1 MRAYV
6 GLGSN
11 LGDRAAYLLLGLS
24 ALSRLPKT
32 HLLRLSPVYETDPVG
47 PPQPPYLSMVAELET
62 ELSPKGLLAEML
74 GVEKALGRE
83 RREADAGFDGKDV
96 WEALRGEGLRPV
108 IRLRGGGEARMEAR
122 EG

>member
-1 MRAYV
+1 
-6 GLGSN
+6 
-11 LGDRAAYLLLGLS
+11 
-24 ALSRLPKT
+24 
-32 HLLRLSPVYETDPVG
+32 
-47 PPQPPYLSMVAELET
+47 MVAELET

-74 GVEKALGRE
+74 RVEKALGRE

-96 WEALRGEGLRPV
+96 REALRGEGLRLV